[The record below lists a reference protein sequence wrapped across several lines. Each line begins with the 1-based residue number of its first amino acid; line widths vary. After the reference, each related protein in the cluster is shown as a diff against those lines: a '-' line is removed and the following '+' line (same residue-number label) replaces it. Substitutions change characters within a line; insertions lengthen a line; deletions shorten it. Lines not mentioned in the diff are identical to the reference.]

1 MQAASATSSSSTAA
15 IMNENDD
22 DDSNPPLM
30 ATYKHLL
37 AESRL
42 DADDRTTTMELGCFA
57 PLAPCSMAEGYAS
70 SARYHRLKQNSAN
83 IQLIMTS
90 DPYSCFSFFFR
101 DSKLKMYSIFLFFCV
116 FVSPIIFF
124 SNFFINFFFLILI
137 LLFYYLFSLSLLFIL
152 KLINN
157 QMFCDIDICSFC
169 R

>member
-1 MQAASATSSSSTAA
+1 MAHGPSPSTSLTVSRRTGTA
-15 IMNENDD
+15 IGRKIYTNLKG
-22 DDSNPPLM
+22 PI
-30 ATYKHLL
+30 Y
-37 AESRL
+37 
-42 DADDRTTTMELGCFA
+42 DDRTTTMELVCFA